1 MASFKDIIPQF
12 TPYIQQL
19 PVEDMVQVGMHK
31 QQLYDQGVQK
41 IQSQI
46 DNIAGLDIIHDSDRA
61 YLQSK
66 LDELT
71 SNLRGV
77 AAGDFSDQ
85 NLVNSVSG
93 MTSQLIKDK
102 NIQNAVASTAKFR
115 KENARM
121 EKAMNEGKA
130 KAANIWKFREETNKY
145 LSSTKIGENFSYG
158 YEQYDVDNQKTAL
171 EAIKAVHPSLSQVD
185 ITHVVNKDGSIDYNQ
200 LSDVMKRNKIEGVT
214 SLQIQK
220 AISAAFGADNWR
232 QMQLDGEYQLK
243 GISNEQ
249 LKEYTT
255 RQHEGLVKDNRKQLD
270 HLKSLKKF
278 IVNPEEVNKLDEQIG
293 DYEYLL
299 GDGKTPGKLEKD
311 YLNNLRTID
320 EDPNIIKGEIYKNG
334 FIK

>member
-115 KENARM
+115 KENTRM
-121 EKAMNEGKA
+121 EKAMNE
-130 KAANIWKFREETNKY
+130 
-145 LSSTKIGENFSYG
+145 
-158 YEQYDVDNQKTAL
+158 
-171 EAIKAVHPSLSQVD
+171 
-185 ITHVVNKDGSIDYNQ
+185 
-200 LSDVMKRNKIEGVT
+200 
-214 SLQIQK
+214 
-220 AISAAFGADNWR
+220 
-232 QMQLDGEYQLK
+232 
-243 GISNEQ
+243 
-249 LKEYTT
+249 
-255 RQHEGLVKDNRKQLD
+255 
-270 HLKSLKKF
+270 
-278 IVNPEEVNKLDEQIG
+278 
-293 DYEYLL
+293 
-299 GDGKTPGKLEKD
+299 
-311 YLNNLRTID
+311 
-320 EDPNIIKGEIYKNG
+320 
-334 FIK
+334 

>member
-85 NLVNSVSG
+85 NLINSVSG

-102 NIQNAVASTAKFR
+102 NIQLIVASPMERAVETAKIIADKIGYDPKKIITHELFRIITLLFRARFR
-115 KENARM
+115 K
-121 EKAMNEGKA
+121 
-130 KAANIWKFREETNKY
+130 I
-145 LSSTKIGENFSYG
+145 
-158 YEQYDVDNQKTAL
+158 
-171 EAIKAVHPSLSQVD
+171 
-185 ITHVVNKDGSIDYNQ
+185 
-200 LSDVMKRNKIEGVT
+200 
-214 SLQIQK
+214 
-220 AISAAFGADNWR
+220 
-232 QMQLDGEYQLK
+232 
-243 GISNEQ
+243 
-249 LKEYTT
+249 
-255 RQHEGLVKDNRKQLD
+255 
-270 HLKSLKKF
+270 
-278 IVNPEEVNKLDEQIG
+278 
-293 DYEYLL
+293 
-299 GDGKTPGKLEKD
+299 
-311 YLNNLRTID
+311 
-320 EDPNIIKGEIYKNG
+320 
-334 FIK
+334 

>member
-71 SNLRGV
+71 TNLRGV

-102 NIQNAVASTAKFR
+102 NIQNQMFQQLHHLLHQLMFLDI
-115 KENARM
+115 N
-121 EKAMNEGKA
+121 
-130 KAANIWKFREETNKY
+130 
-145 LSSTKIGENFSYG
+145 
-158 YEQYDVDNQKTAL
+158 NQK
-171 EAIKAVHPSLSQVD
+171 
-185 ITHVVNKDGSIDYNQ
+185 
-200 LSDVMKRNKIEGVT
+200 
-214 SLQIQK
+214 
-220 AISAAFGADNWR
+220 
-232 QMQLDGEYQLK
+232 YQLF
-243 GISNEQ
+243 
-249 LKEYTT
+249 
-255 RQHEGLVKDNRKQLD
+255 
-270 HLKSLKKF
+270 HLLF
-278 IVNPEEVNKLDEQIG
+278 
-293 DYEYLL
+293 
-299 GDGKTPGKLEKD
+299 
-311 YLNNLRTID
+311 
-320 EDPNIIKGEIYKNG
+320 
-334 FIK
+334 

>member
-71 SNLRGV
+71 TNLRGV

-102 NIQNAVASTAKFR
+102 NIQNAVSSTAKFR
-115 KENARM
+115 KENARGRSSNCR
-121 EKAMNEGKA
+121 ARSTCRSVLRFRARVA
-130 KAANIWKFREETNKY
+130 KPTN
-145 LSSTKIGENFSYG
+145 
-158 YEQYDVDNQKTAL
+158 
-171 EAIKAVHPSLSQVD
+171 
-185 ITHVVNKDGSIDYNQ
+185 
-200 LSDVMKRNKIEGVT
+200 
-214 SLQIQK
+214 
-220 AISAAFGADNWR
+220 
-232 QMQLDGEYQLK
+232 
-243 GISNEQ
+243 
-249 LKEYTT
+249 
-255 RQHEGLVKDNRKQLD
+255 
-270 HLKSLKKF
+270 
-278 IVNPEEVNKLDEQIG
+278 
-293 DYEYLL
+293 
-299 GDGKTPGKLEKD
+299 
-311 YLNNLRTID
+311 
-320 EDPNIIKGEIYKNG
+320 
-334 FIK
+334 